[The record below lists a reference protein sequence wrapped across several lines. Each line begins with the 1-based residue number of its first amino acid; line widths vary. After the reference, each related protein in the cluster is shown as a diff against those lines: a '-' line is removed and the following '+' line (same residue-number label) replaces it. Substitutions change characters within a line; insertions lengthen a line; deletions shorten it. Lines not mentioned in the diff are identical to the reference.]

1 MIVTGRHLPRRM
13 FLKGMGAA
21 IALPALDAMTP
32 ALAARGLRAAPAPL
46 RLAFTYAP
54 NGVTMADWTPSAA
67 GTRFEYSR
75 ILKPLESFA
84 LKPTARRLFA
94 PFLFSQLRF
103 PLDHPFAMMLS
114 AGPAD
119 SLSVNDDGNGY
130 VGEPRL

>member
-1 MIVTGRHLPRRM
+1 LQI
-13 FLKGMGAA
+13 
-21 IALPALDAMTP
+21 
-32 ALAARGLRAAPAPL
+32 
-46 RLAFTYAP
+46 P
-54 NGVTMADWTPSAA
+54 NGRDIRPNLLRIREGPGLGKQPSN
-67 GTRFEYSR
+67 SR